1 MSNQVYKVPVTTLNS
16 GRLMPLLGRETHLI
30 INLLIQLVATNP
42 QLCNSATSN
51 YCIPPFFYWAYKKYK
66 AITGFTWF
74 RGLLYGLISEN
85 TASHKE

>member
-42 QLCNSATSN
+42 QLCNSTTSN
-51 YCIPPFFYWAYKKYK
+51 YCIPPFFYWGLQKVQGYN
-66 AITGFTWF
+66 WF
-74 RGLLYGLISEN
+74 YLVPRSVIWANSPLAPS
-85 TASHKE
+85 